1 MWTRCATPSGT
12 SWRRPAGANSL
23 QNSNPGISEGYIA
36 NHGRCLCAVGLP
48 HAAQPKI
55 ANTWTILKEILVQRV
70 LYGAG
75 RMVCRLQCTGKE
87 ILCTLRQTCIGTVP
101 WQYRTVPAASVSVSI
116 AELGG
121 RVRYLGKMAQ
131 VHAHSEGKV
140 GSSDVLVSHHES
152 LTIKGS

>member
-1 MWTRCATPSGT
+1 MCGRVTA
-12 SWRRPAGANSL
+12 RRAAANRKYL
-23 QNSNPGISEGYIA
+23 DD
-36 NHGRCLCAVGLP
+36 
-48 HAAQPKI
+48 
-55 ANTWTILKEILVQRV
+55 LKEILVPTRFQS
-70 LYGAG
+70 AG

-87 ILCTLRQTCIGTVP
+87 ILCTLRQTCIGTVSC
-101 WQYRTVPAASVSVSI
+101 QYRSVPAASVSVSI

>member
-1 MWTRCATPSGT
+1 MCGRVTARRAAANRKYLDDFEGNPPSNAFSFT
-12 SWRRPAGANSL
+12 
-23 QNSNPGISEGYIA
+23 
-36 NHGRCLCAVGLP
+36 
-48 HAAQPKI
+48 
-55 ANTWTILKEILVQRV
+55 
-70 LYGAG
+70 AG

-101 WQYRTVPAASVSVSI
+101 WQHRTVPAASVSVSI

-121 RVRYLGKMAQ
+121 RVRYLRKMAQ